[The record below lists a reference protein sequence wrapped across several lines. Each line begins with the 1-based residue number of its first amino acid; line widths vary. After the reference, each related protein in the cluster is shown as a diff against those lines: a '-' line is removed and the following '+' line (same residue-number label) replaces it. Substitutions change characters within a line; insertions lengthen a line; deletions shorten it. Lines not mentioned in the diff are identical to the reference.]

1 VDSIVGLVR
10 GSGEKRIRPK
20 HQNQNVHVQD
30 WDVVIVSRSLF
41 VKLVGKIMN
50 IKSK

>member
-1 VDSIVGLVR
+1 MSGLLEEAE
-10 GSGEKRIRPK
+10 GSPK

-30 WDVVIVSRSLF
+30 WDVVIVRSLF

-50 IKSK
+50 IKKVNK